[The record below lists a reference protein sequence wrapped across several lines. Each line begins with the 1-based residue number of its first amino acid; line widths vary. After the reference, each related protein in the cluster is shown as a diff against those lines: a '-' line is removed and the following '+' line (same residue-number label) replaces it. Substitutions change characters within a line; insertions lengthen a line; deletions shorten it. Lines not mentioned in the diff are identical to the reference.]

1 MFWDP
6 LASKK
11 GRDKGMHD
19 RPETCRCHT
28 RSKGR
33 SFFVFMPSRELI
45 RGNQGHPSNENTS
58 RDFSDLNFFN
68 TSQMPVALCCSSR
81 TYRFEVEPI
90 SGMTLGYCEAQARA
104 MQFNKSKPNKGVKF
118 GVGK

>member
-1 MFWDP
+1 M
-6 LASKK
+6 SN
-11 GRDKGMHD
+11 
-19 RPETCRCHT
+19 
-28 RSKGR
+28 
-33 SFFVFMPSRELI
+33 RELV
-45 RGNQGHPSNENTS
+45 RGNQGHPSNENAS
-58 RDFSDLNFFN
+58 MELSDLSFFN
-68 TSQMPVALCCSSR
+68 PFQMPVALCCSSR